1 MCNFFP
7 ASEFKWI
14 DPQEVDLNKHTSNS
28 SIGCVLEVDIE
39 YPKQSQELH
48 NDYPLAPNQ
57 IEIKRE
63 ILPEY
68 QLKIA
73 YLNFI
78 PVGNITN

>member
-1 MCNFFP
+1 MDENNLYGHAMCNFFP

-63 ILPEY
+63 IL
-68 QLKIA
+68 LI
-73 YLNFI
+73 N
-78 PVGNITN
+78 